1 MRKHFLIL
9 MLLTLLPLATWAAD
23 YGGQIK
29 ITPANASKYYGDAD
43 PVNAGAVKTAWFA
56 YDVLP
61 DGVSVTAIANALMF
75 KRVEGQSGEDVGTY
89 SYTFEDEATVNNSGD
104 TKYYDLIIM
113 GTGTFSIK
121 AKPLGI
127 NDPEGTFKGGFNDFD
142 DNATINIITPTFNN
156 EQYKNGTTTVK
167 PKIGDVKITVKLFN
181 GITRDL
187 DANDFSI
194 KADGYGNNNTTDENA
209 SYYTIEGK
217 GNYTGTRRIYFTLK
231 GTNIATKTVTYNGP
245 SLTYKGSAYTTDNFA
260 NNQFT
265 IAGLEPGVNLQI
277 KAGSVV
283 NGLNASTTGLSITLQ
298 GTGDYSGEKVVNI
311 PIAKKTGAFAFEL
324 GASPQYTG
332 SAEKPNFTTL
342 TVGGVNVNAT
352 DYELTGLGT
361 TPGQYTA
368 TLKFKATG
376 NFSGADQNIAYTIAK
391 RTFNGGNVTV
401 EFNKK
406 NNTEITN
413 YTYENAP
420 ITPAYKVYFQP
431 GAASTKTELTLGTD
445 FEVTYEGATAG
456 TKTDLTNVEDGKKL
470 IVKGKGYFTNT
481 SETAITKTYNVKKRT
496 VTVSA
501 QNMTVG
507 MGADVVP
514 TLVFDAFATGHTSA
528 LIPAAAAPVYTYR
541 ALDGEGNETGAV
553 IPQSADD
560 PDVDIKKAGIGKYH
574 IIVNVDAFN
583 TAADAA
589 ETALKNYTFVEP
601 AVNKRGTLDKVAG
614 QIVLAAKYVGAN
626 AADPKDDFIT
636 FGESFTNSKANGQ
649 WVLEYV
655 SGLTEATA
663 PAFIAALGVDEANF
677 ALVDNTYG
685 ADDLLPANA
694 TGYDVNYNGGSI
706 HHDNYSITVQP
717 GKLIVKKKLIDVAD
731 IAIDDATL
739 KYKGEAVAPTVT
751 VKGIDENGD
760 TYKEVISPKYYSVV
774 YDEVFNAGTRTAKI
788 YCETDNY
795 TTTHDTYYTAAEAT
809 AYNDEHATEIAAGE
823 LEAVAENDFK
833 ETLTYVTKDYF
844 IQQLPLTI
852 TVNSLNGEA
861 GWTYGQNEPVYS
873 ATAEGQ
879 LACDQTAIDELL
891 AGGQPTG
898 FNGKLVIT
906 RTCANTVGEHV
917 NALEAAIV
925 DENDAPI
932 ATPADRSV
940 NYAINFVAGNLTIN
954 KGELVVRVKSKN
966 VPYGEPVGDFYLEP
980 VSGMAAAEVANF
992 ETIMGT
998 YDHAAAKYGY
1008 NTENKAIAEY
1018 PLAYTGTLPTP
1029 TNYTVKLAE
1038 GDAAKGTLNITK
1050 RPVKFTAENFN
1061 VDYENL
1067 NAAYK
1072 TTRSTVNA
1080 TNITQNI
1087 GGEFYS
1093 LLGEDVG
1100 HFENV
1105 IASIAPASYNIG
1117 ANDIVMTAK
1126 ASDIYEIT
1134 LVPGTLTISATGV
1147 TPLILK
1153 RPAKAD
1159 YDDPLKNTTVA
1170 DIKAKK
1176 DKIVNVTFSDF
1187 TLLEEK
1193 WYPLVL
1199 PFATSVKDISAAFGY
1214 AVVDIF
1220 NGTDANGNI
1229 KFKLHM
1235 GDIAANTPFIVKVY
1249 KEMNMSVGTC
1259 KFNNV
1264 AIEDAMD
1271 ANGQVF
1277 VGDASDVQF
1286 VGTYKGRIEGF
1297 RSNMYY
1303 FSTADNEYHKGND
1316 TNKTYLRPLGAYFVD
1331 NAPNAANSAREILI
1345 EEADGSTT
1353 AISAITVDGAFVEAD
1368 GWYTTG
1374 GVKLQGVPT
1383 EKGVYIRNGKKIVI
1397 K

>member
-9 MLLTLLPLATWAAD
+9 MLLTLLPLATWAETT

-43 PVNAGAVKTAWFA
+43 PVNAVKTAWFA

-61 DGVSVTAIANALMF
+61 ENVSATDIAAALTF

-121 AKPLGI
+121 AKPLGV
-127 NDPEGTFKGGFNDFD
+127 NNPAGTVKGGFNDYD
-142 DNATINIITPTFNN
+142 DEPTINIITPTFKN
-156 EQYKNGTTTVK
+156 EQYKNGTTTIK
-167 PKIGDVKITVKLFN
+167 PQIADVKITVKLFN

-194 KADGYGNNNTTDENA
+194 KADGYGDNNTTGENA

-217 GNYTGTRRIYFTLK
+217 GNYTGTRKVYFTLK

-245 SLTYKGSAYTTDNFA
+245 ALTYKGTAYTTANFE
-260 NNQFT
+260 NTQFT
-265 IAGLEPGVNLQI
+265 IAGLEAGANLLI
-277 KAGSVV
+277 KEGSVV

-311 PIAKKTGAFAFEL
+311 PIAKKTGAFVCEL
-324 GASPQYTG
+324 GASPEYTG
-332 SAEKPNFTTL
+332 SAEKPNFATL
-342 TVGGVNVNAT
+342 TVGGLNVAAN

-368 TLKFKATG
+368 TLKFKTTG

-401 EFNKK
+401 EFN
-406 NNTEITN
+406 NGITN

-431 GAASTKTELTLGTD
+431 GAPSTKTELTLGTD

-470 IVKGKGYFTNT
+470 IVKGKGYFSNT

-528 LIPAAAAPVYTYR
+528 LIPAASAPVYTYR
-541 ALDGEGNETGAV
+541 ALNGEGNETGDP
-553 IPQSADD
+553 IADG
-560 PDVDIKKAGIGKYH
+560 VAIKNAGIGKYH
-574 IIVNVDAFN
+574 IIVNVAALN
-583 TAADAA
+583 TAAGSAT
-589 ETALKNYTFVEP
+589 TALKNYTFEES
-601 AVNKRGTLDKVAG
+601 AASKRGTLEKVAG
-614 QIVLAAKYVGAN
+614 QIVLAAKYVGAD
-626 AADPKDDFIT
+626 ADDPKDDFIT
-636 FGESFTNSKANGQ
+636 FGESFGDSKTNGE

-663 PAFIAALGVDEANF
+663 AAFIATLGVDEANF
-677 ALVDNTYG
+677 ALVDNTYD

-706 HHDNYSITVQP
+706 NHANYSITVQP
-717 GKLIVKKKLIDVAD
+717 GKLIVKKKLIDD
-731 IAIDDATL
+731 ITIDDAAL

-751 VKGIDENGD
+751 VKGIDEDGD
-760 TYKEVISPKYYSVV
+760 TNKEVISPKYYSVV

-795 TTTHDTYYTAAEAT
+795 TTTHDTYYTAAEAD
-809 AYNDEHATEIAAGE
+809 AYNDEHETEIAAGE
-823 LEAVAENDFK
+823 LQAVAEDDFK

-861 GWTYGQNEPVYS
+861 GWTYGQNEPDYS

-906 RTCANTVGEHV
+906 RTCANTVGD
-917 NALEAAIV
+917 LEAAIV
-925 DENDAPI
+925 RENGTAI
-932 ATPADRSV
+932 TVEADRSV
-940 NYAINFVAGNLTIN
+940 NYTIVLVPGNLTIN

-966 VPYGEPVGDFYLEP
+966 VPYGEAVGDFYLEP

-1008 NTENKAIAEY
+1008 DTENTAIAAY
-1018 PLAYTGTLPTP
+1018 PLTYTGTLPTP

-1050 RPVKFTAENFN
+1050 RPVKFTANDFN
-1061 VDYENL
+1061 VNYENL
-1067 NAAYK
+1067 DAAYK

-1087 GGEFYS
+1087 IDGEFYS

-1134 LVPGTLTISATGV
+1134 LVPGTLTIGATGV

-1153 RPAKAD
+1153 RVAKAD

-1259 KFNNV
+1259 KFSNV

-1303 FSTADNEYHKGND
+1303 FTTTAGDNEYHKGND

-1331 NAPNAANSAREILI
+1331 NAANAANMLREILI

-1368 GWYTTG
+1368 GWYTTN

-1383 EKGVYIRNGKKIVI
+1383 EKGIYIRNGKKIVI